1 MYWSDFSGQSQI
13 ERAYMDGTHR
23 KVIYSG
29 GRANGLT
36 IDYSEKRL
44 YWTSLDTNTIESAD
58 LYGEIYLCPWGT
70 CEGQRWLLCLIATVG
85 LSTAAQSCIL
95 PRELRQSKD

>member
-1 MYWSDFSGQSQI
+1 MSGQPQINVLPYLDSKSVTLYYSHLEFLRYMYWSDFSGQSQI

-23 KVIYSG
+23 KVIYKG

-36 IDYSEKRL
+36 IDYMEKRL

-58 LYGEIYLCPWGT
+58 LYGKIQCY
-70 CEGQRWLLCLIATVG
+70 V
-85 LSTAAQSCIL
+85 
-95 PRELRQSKD
+95 